1 MVTFLDVLERTQTGP
16 ICKPRDWD
24 IKIVPTNVSEV
35 LKGRDIKCDPDN
47 PVCMDDDL
55 ADKVYEA
62 GFELALRLG
71 VLCLDTQRIIKISEE
86 ELKEAINE
94 AASTATYGRGLDAV
108 TIRNRK
114 PEERRAPLV
123 SSGPFGTVV
132 SEELWLPIHQSFAQY
147 KTIDRMSQGTLKT
160 VYSREL
166 RSGTPFE
173 FLGGILEIK
182 LTKEAIRRAGR
193 PGMPTGGVQT
203 DITGLGFMGGWTFG
217 GLTNT
222 DYPAV
227 SMASELKTTYY
238 LLTNVAYI
246 HEAQAQLQAYHHPI
260 IGGYAGG
267 SEGTAVMR
275 VASILLLLAAYKP
288 TKAGATCMDSRYL
301 GNCGR
306 QALWA
311 NSVSSQALSRNTHV
325 LFGTND
331 NPVSGSGTDTLLYE
345 AAACAIASVAS
356 GDTTITG
363 PRVAQVPDHTSGL
376 EGKFF
381 GEVIRASITLKR
393 SDANCMVKQLIPK
406 YENRLSQPPAG
417 KPFTE
422 LFDVKTLKPAK
433 EWLDS
438 YLRVKRELKD
448 LGLPEHPYSST

>member
-1 MVTFLDVLERTQTGP
+1 LVTYLDVLERTQTGP
-16 ICKPRDWD
+16 VCKPRDWD
-24 IKIVPTNVSEV
+24 MKMVPSNVAEV
-35 LKGRDIKCDPDN
+35 LKGHDIKCDTLNPICTDN
-47 PVCMDDDL
+47 DL

-71 VLCLDTQRIIKISEE
+71 VLCLDTQRVIKISEE

-94 AASTATYGRGLDAV
+94 AASKATYGRGLDAI
-108 TIRNRK
+108 TIKNRR
-114 PEERRAPLV
+114 PEEHCAPMV

-132 SEELWLPIHQSFAQY
+132 TEDLWLPVHQSFAQY
-147 KTIDRMSQGTLKT
+147 KVIDRMSQGTLRT
-160 VYSREL
+160 VYLREL

-173 FLGGILEIK
+173 FLGGILETK

-238 LLTNVAYI
+238 LLTNVAYV

-260 IGGYAGG
+260 IGGYVGG
-267 SEGTAVMR
+267 SEASAVMR
-275 VASILLLLAAYKP
+275 VASILLLLTVYQA

-306 QALWA
+306 EALWA
-311 NSVSSQALSRNTHV
+311 NCVSSQALSRNTHV

-345 AAACAIASVAS
+345 AAMCAIASVTS
-356 GDTTITG
+356 GDATITG
-363 PRVAQVPDHTSGL
+363 PRVAQVPNHTSGL

-381 GEVIRASITLKR
+381 GEIIRGSITLKR
-393 SDANCMVKQLIPK
+393 SDANQIAKELIPK
-406 YENRLSQPPAG
+406 YEKKLSDPPAG

-422 LFDVKTLKPAK
+422 LFDIKTLKPSK
-433 EWLDS
+433 EWLDT

-448 LGLPEHPYSST
+448 LGVPEYP